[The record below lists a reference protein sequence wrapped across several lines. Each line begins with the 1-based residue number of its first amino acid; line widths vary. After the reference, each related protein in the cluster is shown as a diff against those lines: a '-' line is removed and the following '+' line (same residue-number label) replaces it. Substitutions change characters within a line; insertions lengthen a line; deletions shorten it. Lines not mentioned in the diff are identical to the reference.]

1 MRYMELDALNKLSY
15 GIFVLT
21 TNQNGKDNG
30 CIINTVEQVTAEPN
44 RIAIAVNK
52 LNYTHDMIQNV
63 GKFCVSVL
71 SEEADFELIKRF
83 GFQTGKAVDK
93 FEGFKECERDGNG
106 IYYITKCTNAYFS
119 VDVEQTVDLGTHTM
133 FIGKVKEMK
142 VLSSA
147 PSATY
152 SYYHQNIKPQQHQP
166 QEAIITPKTVD
177 SGSPELEGQTIW
189 RCKVCGYEY
198 VGKELPADYI
208 CPACKHPASDFERV
222 Y

>member
-1 MRYMELDALNKLSY
+1 MGSDALYKLTY

-30 CIINTVEQVTAEPN
+30 CIINTVQQVTAEPN

-52 LNYTHDMIQNV
+52 LNYTQDMIQNS
-63 GKFCVSVL
+63 GKFCISVL
-71 SEEADFELIKRF
+71 SEAADFELIKRF
-83 GFQTGKAVDK
+83 GFQTGKEVNK
-93 FEGFKECERDGNG
+93 FEGFTECKRDENG
-106 IYYITKCTNAYFS
+106 IYYITKGTNSYFS

-133 FIGKVKEMK
+133 FIGKVKDMK
-142 VLSSA
+142 VLNDV

-152 SYYHQNIKPQQHQP
+152 SYYHQHIKSQS
-166 QEAIITPKTVD
+166 QENIITPKTVD

-189 RCKVCGYEY
+189 RCKICGYEY
-198 VGKELPADYI
+198 VGKELPTGYI